1 MLREH
6 GRSGYFEPMARA
18 GRTEPDSVSIWLKLS
33 AEDAARMTQVLARPE
48 FAGWTRAEWCL
59 EMIQTALGY
68 YTRPRWLSPAG
79 RGPRSAARGQEPEPA
94 PPAPE
99 PEPAAPEPEL
109 AAPEPEP
116 MRPSPSPLRRS
127 PNRSAGARIR
137 PPPNRVRAATEAPT
151 GSTEAR
157 TGSTEAGCEPTRSRN
172 PKRQRRSRN
181 PSHRRRRLRPR
192 SRRPRPECPHP
203 ADARDYQTGTCAVCG
218 AILWD

>member
-6 GRSGYFEPMARA
+6 GRSGYFEPMAPA

-68 YTRPRWLSPAG
+68 YTRPRPSAGADGERAPA
-79 RGPRSAARGQEPEPA
+79 AEPA
-94 PPAPE
+94 PAEPAPAESAPAEDADE
-99 PEPAAPEPEL
+99 PEPAAGKPEP
-109 AAPEPEP
+109 AADKPRPEPEP
-116 MRPSPSPLRRS
+116 TDQPACS
-127 PNRSAGARIR
+127 
-137 PPPNRVRAATEAPT
+137 
-151 GSTEAR
+151 
-157 TGSTEAGCEPTRSRN
+157 
-172 PKRQRRSRN
+172 
-181 PSHRRRRLRPR
+181 
-192 SRRPRPECPHP
+192 HP

>member
-33 AEDAARMTQVLARPE
+33 AEDAARMTQVLTRPE

-68 YTRPRWLSPAG
+68 YTRPRPSAGADGERAPA
-79 RGPRSAARGQEPEPA
+79 AEPA
-94 PPAPE
+94 PAEPAPAEPAPAESAPVEDADE
-99 PEPAAPEPEL
+99 PEPAAGKPEP
-109 AAPEPEP
+109 AAGKPEPEP
-116 MRPSPSPLRRS
+116 
-127 PNRSAGARIR
+127 
-137 PPPNRVRAATEAPT
+137 
-151 GSTEAR
+151 
-157 TGSTEAGCEPTRSRN
+157 EPTDQPACS
-172 PKRQRRSRN
+172 
-181 PSHRRRRLRPR
+181 
-192 SRRPRPECPHP
+192 HP